1 MTIFA
6 AGYPDALVMINNIS
20 GAMEYGFAFLRY
32 FLMVLAVL
40 YMIYAILNLYAI
52 TTSAT
57 GQPNKM
63 FPSRSQPTLGS
74 AWVQLVVAGLLMLT
88 ATTLLPIASSMS
100 IITGD
105 ATISYYSV
113 GSLDTTDND
122 LQKAVSQLLNR
133 AFVFIGLLAFY
144 RGFATWWKITNGE
157 SDHKFGRVLG
167 FFFFGLLCF
176 NITFVNALVANTIGF
191 DLFGFLLNTN
201 N

>member
-6 AGYPDALVMINNIS
+6 AGFPDALVMINNLS
-20 GAMEYGFAFLRY
+20 SAMEYGFLFLRY
-32 FLMVLAVL
+32 FLMALAVI
-40 YMIYAILNLYAI
+40 YMIFAIGNLYSI
-52 TTSAT
+52 TSSAT

-63 FPSRSQPTLGS
+63 FPSRSQPTVGS
-74 AWVQLVVAGLLMLT
+74 AWVQLVVAGLIMVT

-100 IITGD
+100 VLTGE

-113 GSLDTTDND
+113 GSLDTTGND
-122 LQKAVSQLLNR
+122 LQEAVMALLNR

-157 SDHKFGRVLG
+157 SEHKLGRVFG

-176 NITFVNALVANTIGF
+176 NITFVNAIVANTIGF
-191 DLFGFLLNTN
+191 DLFGFLLKTN
-201 N
+201 

>member
-6 AGYPDALVMINNIS
+6 AGFPDALVMINNLS
-20 GAMEYGFAFLRY
+20 SAMEHGFSFLRY
-32 FLMVLAVL
+32 FLMVLAVM
-40 YMIYAILNLYAI
+40 YMAFAIGNLYSI
-52 TTSAT
+52 TSSAT

-63 FPSRSQPTLGS
+63 FPSRSQPTVGS
-74 AWVQLVVAGLLMLT
+74 AWMQLVLAGLVMVT

-100 IITGD
+100 VITGD

-113 GSLDTTDND
+113 GSLDTTGND
-122 LQKAVSQLLNR
+122 LQKAVMALLKR

-157 SDHKFGRVLG
+157 SEHKIGRVFG

-176 NITFVNALVANTIGF
+176 NVTFVNAIVANTIGF
-191 DLFGFLLNTN
+191 DLFGFLLKTN
-201 N
+201 

>member
-6 AGYPDALVMINNIS
+6 VGYPDALEMIKNLS
-20 GAMEYGFAFLRY
+20 GAMEYGFFFLRY
-32 FLMVLAVL
+32 LLMALAVM
-40 YMIYAILNLYAI
+40 YMVYAISNLYSI
-52 TTSAT
+52 TSSPA

-63 FPSRSQPTLGS
+63 FPSRSQPTAGS

-100 IITGD
+100 VITGE

-113 GSLDTTDND
+113 GSYDTADND
-122 LQKAVSQLLNR
+122 ITTAVSQLLNR

-157 SDHKFGRVLG
+157 SEHKFGRVLG
-167 FFFFGLLCF
+167 FFFFGVLCF
-176 NITFVNALVANTIGF
+176 NITFVNAIVANTIGF

-201 N
+201 